1 VRSRLFFSA
10 CEPIIHTKEYDVIML
25 LGSGKSKRVGSLSQP
40 KTLLVDRKVN
50 KNQANMYTSVYCRTT
65 EIVASVC

>member
-1 VRSRLFFSA
+1 
-10 CEPIIHTKEYDVIML
+10 ML

-40 KTLLVDRKVN
+40 KTLLGDRKVN
-50 KNQANMYTSVYCRTT
+50 KNQANMYTSVYRKTT